1 VWEAASAR
9 WDFVMLE
16 LVIVRVVSFCTRYSF
31 AVVIIALVLGLCSAV
46 YSVRH
51 FAIDTDISGL
61 LSPDLPWRK
70 READFRKAFP
80 QQVESILAIIE
91 APTPEFARGAA
102 RDLDGRLSKQG
113 SLFRSV
119 SNPTGSDFFVRDHAF
134 LDEQRQ
140 AFLTRILG
148 CALQGDRRKVIRNG
162 SDGLRTYLNSWYAN
176 HKGGGFVKSTGTV
189 QWFNRGRFEAFQA
202 SQDDAGQRVHF
213 IGRMGRLARQEG
225 VDLVKDHAVPVCI
238 MYDEMVSANLKST
251 GDIERYLLERYRFG
265 ILTGEEDRRLTS
277 AKLRKRMP
285 EGNTSVYA
293 RTIMP
298 MC

>member
-1 VWEAASAR
+1 
-9 WDFVMLE
+9 M
-16 LVIVRVVSFCTRYSF
+16 I
-31 AVVIIALVLGLCSAV
+31 
-46 YSVRH
+46 
-51 FAIDTDISGL
+51 
-61 LSPDLPWRK
+61 
-70 READFRKAFP
+70 
-80 QQVESILAIIE
+80 
-91 APTPEFARGAA
+91 
-102 RDLDGRLSKQG
+102 
-113 SLFRSV
+113 
-119 SNPTGSDFFVRDHAF
+119 FFVRDHAF

-148 CALQGDRRKVIRNG
+148 CVLQGDRRKVIRNG
-162 SDGLRTYLNSWYAN
+162 PDGLRTYLDSWYAN

-189 QWFNRGRFEAFQA
+189 QWFNRGDLRH
-202 SQDDAGQRVHF
+202 SRHRKTMQDNEF
-213 IGRMGRLARQEG
+213 ISLAAWDVLRGKNEG